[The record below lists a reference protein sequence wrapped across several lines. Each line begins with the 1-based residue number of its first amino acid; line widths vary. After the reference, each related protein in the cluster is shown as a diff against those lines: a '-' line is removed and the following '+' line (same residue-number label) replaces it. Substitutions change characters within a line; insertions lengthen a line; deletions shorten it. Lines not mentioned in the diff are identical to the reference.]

1 MNEAIG
7 IPRAELR
14 EDAEAIGWLDTALNP
29 LTDFAVSRVCICFG
43 TQQLHELSAEAER
56 AGDFVV
62 AGRRAIMSQVPHLL
76 GHESALDGAAIEDK
90 FVAAADVQERKEKLG
105 LMLLRGLDFFR
116 LLPAGDS
123 VELVGLRSMEL
134 SVRGTEMIRLLG
146 LGHPAMPEN
155 TAR

>member
-14 EDAEAIGWLDTALNP
+14 EDAEAIAWLDTALNP

-43 TQQLHELSAEAER
+43 TQQLQELSAEAER

-62 AGRRAIMSQVPHLL
+62 AGRRAIMSQVPHLV
-76 GHESALDGAAIEDK
+76 GHDWEGLDGAAVDAREGL
-90 FVAAADVQERKEKLG
+90 AKLG
-105 LMLLRGLDFFR
+105 LSLMRGLDFFR
-116 LLPAGDS
+116 LLPAGS
-123 VELVGLRSMEL
+123 SAELTGLRSMEL
-134 SVRGTEMIRLLG
+134 AVRGTEMMHLLG

-155 TAR
+155 AVR